1 MEKELKMPDW
11 KQVGVMAKTKT
22 DDIFGENSSMSN
34 RITVTFTNDAETY
47 AFDMSKANARFL
59 VQKLKAAIKLA

>member
-1 MEKELKMPDW
+1 MEKELKVPDW
-11 KQVGVMAKTKT
+11 KQIGVMAKTKT
-22 DDIFGENSSMSN
+22 DDLTDEGNSKSN

-47 AFDMSKANARFL
+47 AFDISKANARFL